1 MQFAYGKN
9 RPIRQNPPD
18 RPGGFLLCDL
28 DRRPASLGGV
38 ECPESWQVQV
48 MEDSVLVAL
57 KKARLDAWVRM
68 QELVGEMAHQWMESK
83 DEEEEDASPATE
95 RLETLKELAFE
106 LLSTLI
112 PNCGWI
118 RYGVYDPEDA
128 GTGFVI
134 VRICHNDV
142 EFSRNECTTVPII
155 RPVVESPAPES
166 SAIDLLK
173 ALGE

>member
-1 MQFAYGKN
+1 
-9 RPIRQNPPD
+9 
-18 RPGGFLLCDL
+18 
-28 DRRPASLGGV
+28 
-38 ECPESWQVQV
+38 

-83 DEEEEDASPATE
+83 DEEDDASPAAE

-118 RYGVYDPEDA
+118 RYGVYDPEESGD
-128 GTGFVI
+128 GFVI

-142 EFSRNECTTVPII
+142 EFSRNECTTVPIV
-155 RPVVESPAPES
+155 RPVVESPEPEP
-166 SAIDLLK
+166 IDLLK